1 MDTPAE
7 TVAGNAPPRDEELAA
22 VLDAAVAD
30 LLAGRPPDR
39 ARLLARYPQ
48 LAEALAGLERLA
60 GLSPTAPGPRAGP
73 APLPE
78 GVGPYR
84 VERELGAGGF
94 GVVYLAYDPDVRRRV
109 ALKVLHPGRLNQ
121 PEAVARFRREA
132 RATARLR
139 HPGIV
144 QLYDYSRQGP
154 PYYLVTEHVAGED
167 PRDWCRRRRAGPEE
181 VADLLAQ
188 VAEAVEHA
196 HAQGVC
202 HRDLKPGNI
211 LVDGDGRP
219 HVLDFGLARL
229 DEWADDTAAAPTS
242 DGRVLGSLP
251 YMAPEQ
257 AAGHSHDADA
267 RSDVYSLGVTL
278 YELLTGRLPFQG
290 PAHALPARVVEENAP
305 PPRLFSPAIP
315 RDLEAVCLKA
325 LAKRPEQRYASAA
338 ALAADLRAF
347 LAGRSVAARPLTL
360 LRRVRRGLQRRHSE
374 VGQRGW
380 GRLLVTL
387 GVLILQ
393 RGRPARLGPPPGD
406 AGGAHPGR
414 RGRRDLGADGAAAAA
429 AAADAGADGLRDG
442 GGDARPGP
450 PVPPDQG
457 AAPDGGR
464 AADRGPGAGLLQR
477 QPGAAADEPV
487 PARADPAGAGEGGAQ
502 RHGVPHPR
510 RDGLGLVLRL
520 GGVLLPAGGRHH
532 LLRQLR
538 PAGAGGRLAGVPDG
552 VRRPAALDA
561 LSRLRLS
568 RPAKPQAAYGRR
580 RQTRTVPSALPETAC
595 RPSGRNATPVT
606 QLVCPV

>member
-1 MDTPAE
+1 MDTPSE
-7 TVAGNAPPRDEELAA
+7 TVAGAVPPHEEELAA
-22 VLDAAVAD
+22 ALDGAVAG
-30 LLAGRPPDR
+30 LLAGRPIDR
-39 ARLLARYPQ
+39 EGLLARYPQ
-48 LAEALAGLERLA
+48 LAEALAGLDRLA
-60 GLSPTAPGPRAGP
+60 GLSTTLARPPGEA

-78 GVGPYR
+78 RVGPYR

-94 GVVYLAYDPDVRRRV
+94 GVVYLAYDPDVKRRV

-121 PEAVARFRREA
+121 PEAVDRFHREA

-167 PRDWCRRRRAGPEE
+167 PRAWCRRRQATP
-181 VADLLAQ
+181 AQ
-188 VAEAVEHA
+188 VAGLVAQVADAVEHA

-229 DEWADDTAAAPTS
+229 DALADETGAAPTS

-267 RSDVYSLGVTL
+267 RSDVYGLGVTL

-290 PAHALPARVVEENAP
+290 PAHALPARVVEEHAP
-305 PPRLFSPAIP
+305 PPRLFNPAIP

-325 LAKRPEQRYASAA
+325 LAKRPEQRHASAA

-347 LAGRSVAARPLTL
+347 LAGQAVSARPMTL

-380 GRLLVTL
+380 GRLMV
-387 GVLILQ
+387 
-393 RGRPARLGPPPGD
+393 A
-406 AGGAHPGR
+406 
-414 RGRRDLGADGAAAAA
+414 
-429 AAADAGADGLRDG
+429 
-442 GGDARPGP
+442 
-450 PVPPDQG
+450 
-457 AAPDGGR
+457 
-464 AADRGPGAGLLQR
+464 
-477 QPGAAADEPV
+477 
-487 PARADPAGAGEGGAQ
+487 
-502 RHGVPHPR
+502 
-510 RDGLGLVLRL
+510 L
-520 GGVLLPAGGRHH
+520 GGVILAGGIMTTWLRHPAAQ
-532 LLRQLR
+532 LLLGAGMVATMLALAWRLR
-538 PAGAGGRLAGVPDG
+538 PVREPRLTAVERQIVALVPAYYGGSLVLL
-552 VRRPAALDA
+552 VLN
-561 LSRLRLS
+561 LF
-568 RPAKPQAAYGRR
+568 
-580 RQTRTVPSALPETAC
+580 LPEPIPLA
-595 RPSGRNATPVT
+595 PVKAVLSGMAFMTLGATVWGWCYAWGVFFFLLA
-606 QLVCPV
+606 LVISFCAPYGLLVLGIGWMLCLTTCAAHLRWTR

>member
-1 MDTPAE
+1 MA
-7 TVAGNAPPRDEELAA
+7 AALDE
-22 VLDAAVAD
+22 AVAA
-30 LLAGRPPDR
+30 LLAGRPFDR
-39 ARLLARYPQ
+39 AGLLARYPQ

-60 GLSPTAPGPRAGP
+60 GPSATVTDRRAEP

-78 GVGPYR
+78 RVGPYQ

-94 GVVYLAYDPDVRRRV
+94 GVVYLAYDPDVNRRV

-121 PEAVARFRREA
+121 PEAVARFQREA

-167 PRDWCRRRRAGPEE
+167 PRAWCRRLRAGPEQ
-181 VADLLAQ
+181 VADLMAR

-211 LVDGDGRP
+211 LVDAEGRP

-229 DEWADDTAAAPTS
+229 DELADEAAPTS

-278 YELLTGRLPFQG
+278 YELLTGRPPFQG
-290 PAHALPARVVEENAP
+290 PAHALPARVVEEHAP
-305 PPRLFSPAIP
+305 PPRLFNPDIP

-325 LAKRPEQRYASAA
+325 LAKRPEQRYDSAA
-338 ALAADLRAF
+338 DLAADLRAF
-347 LAGRSVAARPLTL
+347 LAGQPVAALPLTW

-380 GRLLVTL
+380 GRLLV
-387 GVLILQ
+387 
-393 RGRPARLGPPPGD
+393 A
-406 AGGAHPGR
+406 
-414 RGRRDLGADGAAAAA
+414 
-429 AAADAGADGLRDG
+429 
-442 GGDARPGP
+442 
-450 PVPPDQG
+450 
-457 AAPDGGR
+457 
-464 AADRGPGAGLLQR
+464 
-477 QPGAAADEPV
+477 
-487 PARADPAGAGEGGAQ
+487 
-502 RHGVPHPR
+502 
-510 RDGLGLVLRL
+510 LGLVILSAGAVATWVERTLSPERRPLPLLLMGVGMVGAMLALARWLRPVKEPRL
-520 GGVLLPAGGRHH
+520 TAAERQIVALVPAYYGGSAVLLVLNLFLSEPIPLTPVKAVLSGMVFITLGATIWGWCYVWGVFFF
-532 LLRQLR
+532 LLAILITFCG
-538 PAGAGGRLAGVPDG
+538 P
-552 VRRPAALDA
+552 
-561 LSRLRLS
+561 
-568 RPAKPQAAYGRR
+568 YGFL
-580 RQTRTVPSALPETAC
+580 VLGIGWLVCLTAC
-595 RPSGRNATPVT
+595 AAHLRWTR
-606 QLVCPV
+606 